1 LYGIDNYQKNRTI
14 QIIIVC
20 VAAYI
25 FQFITGFWRN
35 EFLILNL
42 TFIPELAFTKPWV
55 FITSMFL
62 HADLNHIFF
71 NMFVLLML
79 GQTLE
84 RRIGSKKFLTLFIV
98 SGIIGNVGYLTTAY
112 ISNNTF
118 VPAIGASGAVY
129 GVVGALAILYPRM
142 PVLIYG
148 IIPMPM
154 IVTAFLYVMIDFFG
168 LFMPTGVAHGAH
180 IGGMIVGIIF
190 AIIERTNVRININEV

>member
-1 LYGIDNYQKNRTI
+1 MRRRKTIQKNRTI

-98 SGIIGNVGYLTTAY
+98 SGIVGNIGYLTTAY

-190 AIIERTNVRININEV
+190 AIIESTNVRVNINEA

>member
-1 LYGIDNYQKNRTI
+1 MYSINSYRKRTI
-14 QIIIVC
+14 QLIIVC

-79 GQTLE
+79 GPTLE
-84 RRIGSKKFLTLFIV
+84 RRIGGKKFLTLFIV
-98 SGIIGNVGYLTTAY
+98 SGIIGNVGYFTTAY

-142 PVLIYG
+142 KVLIYG

-190 AIIERTNVRININEV
+190 AIIERTNVRVNINEA

>member
-1 LYGIDNYQKNRTI
+1 MYSINSYRTRTI
-14 QIIIVC
+14 QLIIVC

-190 AIIERTNVRININEV
+190 AIIERTNVRVNINEA

>member
-1 LYGIDNYQKNRTI
+1 MYSINSYRKRTI
-14 QIIIVC
+14 QLIIVC

-79 GQTLE
+79 GPTLE
-84 RRIGSKKFLTLFIV
+84 RRIGGKKFLTLFIV
-98 SGIIGNVGYLTTAY
+98 SGIIGNVGYFTTAY

-142 PVLIYG
+142 KVLIYG

-190 AIIERTNVRININEV
+190 AIIERTKVRININEV

>member
-1 LYGIDNYQKNRTI
+1 MKSLEALSQALVEG
-14 QIIIVC
+14 
-20 VAAYI
+20 AAAASKVI
-25 FQFITGFWRN
+25 FLVSPSST
-35 EFLILNL
+35 
-42 TFIPELAFTKPWV
+42 TKPKT
-55 FITSMFL
+55 I
-62 HADLNHIFF
+62 ADAGNGAIVQGRPEDVAVIQVGKTADFSTAAQ
-71 NMFVLLML
+71 MT
-79 GQTLE
+79 QTLE

-98 SGIIGNVGYLTTAY
+98 SGIVGNIGYLTTAY

-190 AIIERTNVRININEV
+190 AIIERTNVRINMNEV

>member
-1 LYGIDNYQKNRTI
+1 
-14 QIIIVC
+14 
-20 VAAYI
+20 
-25 FQFITGFWRN
+25 
-35 EFLILNL
+35 
-42 TFIPELAFTKPWV
+42 
-55 FITSMFL
+55 MFL

>member
-1 LYGIDNYQKNRTI
+1 LYSINSYRKRTI
-14 QIIIVC
+14 QLIIVC

-79 GQTLE
+79 GPTLE
-84 RRIGSKKFLTLFIV
+84 RRIGGKKFLTLFIV
-98 SGIIGNVGYLTTAY
+98 SGIIGNVGYFTTAY

-142 PVLIYG
+142 KVLIYG

-190 AIIERTNVRININEV
+190 AIIERTKVRININEV